1 MRKKTIEE
9 ELREI
14 AEEKED
20 HIEQLEKQF
29 GHSDAHRYDF
39 SPQAGK
45 KAKKTF
51 KSKKTDAFTNE
62 ILNNLNDTSFTSKNN
77 TSSFAKTDNPENK
90 FTYDDYKRMI
100 QLEESELSDEEFDE
114 YCSLMDRFAE
124 APNKAEI
131 CAQKEEE
138 ESSNQKSGNS
148 ITEKENWLKDAKN
161 ERQKSKIDA
170 IEDLILE
177 AEAET
182 EDITPE
188 EYDKLQKFNLNDK
201 YKDSNIAE
209 FSRLVQKYNNSV
221 KHDTLFQM
229 LARKKSA
236 ARKSHSGKSSGTGI
250 YFFQILFL

>member
-90 FTYDDYKRMI
+90 FTYDDYKV
-100 QLEESELSDEEFDE
+100 
-114 YCSLMDRFAE
+114 
-124 APNKAEI
+124 N
-131 CAQKEEE
+131 
-138 ESSNQKSGNS
+138 G
-148 ITEKENWLKDAKN
+148 
-161 ERQKSKIDA
+161 
-170 IEDLILE
+170 
-177 AEAET
+177 
-182 EDITPE
+182 PE
-188 EYDKLQKFNLNDK
+188 
-201 YKDSNIAE
+201 
-209 FSRLVQKYNNSV
+209 
-221 KHDTLFQM
+221 
-229 LARKKSA
+229 
-236 ARKSHSGKSSGTGI
+236 
-250 YFFQILFL
+250 